1 MREKIIYIVT
11 IIISIAV
18 GVMGTVFTIHYFPIT
33 SNTVEKTVKSV
44 SIEESNTIKES
55 VDKIYNAVVV
65 VESYK
70 NGRNSGSGSGF
81 VYKKNDKLGYII
93 TNHHVIEGATSVK
106 VVMMS
111 GESVDATVLGSDQYA
126 DLAVLSISS
135 EAVLAVASIGK
146 SEALELGDTLF
157 TVGTPVGS
165 EYMGTV
171 TKGILSGKNRT
182 VSVSLAN
189 SGNFM
194 MDVLQTDA
202 AINPGNSGG
211 PLVNINGEVVGVNS
225 MKLVEDEIE
234 GMGFAIPIEL
244 VMTTVDSLEKGEVI
258 QRPLLGVSLIDASNT
273 YSLYYNRITI
283 DKEIESGVVIAQIEK
298 DSPAEKAGFVVGDV
312 IVELGDSQVDD
323 TAQFRY
329 NLYKYNVGDKVKI
342 KYFRDGKLNEV
353 EVTLDKSM
361 EA

>member
-11 IIISIAV
+11 IILSVVV
-18 GVMGTVFTIHYFPIT
+18 GVVGTICTIHFFPII
-33 SNTVEKTVKSV
+33 SNTVEKTVKMV

-55 VDKIYNAVVV
+55 IDKIYDAVVV
-65 VESYK
+65 VESYQ
-70 NGRNSGSGSGF
+70 NNRSIGSGSGF
-81 VYKKNDKLGYII
+81 VYRKDDHLGYII

-106 VVMMS
+106 VVMMN
-111 GESVDATVLGSDQYA
+111 GESVDAKVLGSDQYA
-126 DLAVLSISS
+126 DIAVLSISS
-135 EAVLAVASIGK
+135 ASVISVASIGK
-146 SEALELGDTLF
+146 SEELELGDTLF
-157 TVGTPVGS
+157 TVGTPIGS

-182 VSVSLAN
+182 VSVSLSN
-189 SGNFM
+189 GSFM

-244 VMTTVDSLEKGEVI
+244 VMSTVDRLEKGEAI
-258 QRPLLGVSLIDASNT
+258 QRPMLGVSLIDADNA
-273 YSLYYNRITI
+273 YSLYFNHITV
-283 DKEIESGVVIAQIEK
+283 DKEIESGVVVAKVED
-298 DSPAEKAGFVVGDV
+298 DSPASKAGLQVGDV
-312 IVELGDSQVDD
+312 IVELGGNTVEDM
-323 TAQFRY
+323 AQFRY
-329 NLYKYNVGDKVKI
+329 NLYKYNIGDKVVVKF
-342 KYFRDGKLNEV
+342 FRSGKLEEL
-353 EVTLDKSM
+353 EVTLDKSL